1 MTRTLSIE
9 YTDDILASVGLS
21 EAEFSAAAKFIVA
34 AQLHAEGKLSAG
46 QAAAFCGMGKV
57 EFLNELPRRGFHAS
71 NLRVED
77 ADTELGFGRGGK
89 MPLSRG

>member
-1 MTRTLSIE
+1 MTRMLSIA

-21 EAEFSAAAKFIVA
+21 EDEFAAAARFMVA

-46 QAAAFCGMGKV
+46 QGASLCGMDKV
-57 EFLNELPRRGFHAS
+57 AFLHELARRGFHAG

-77 ADTELGFGRGGK
+77 AVTELEFARGR
-89 MPLSRG
+89 